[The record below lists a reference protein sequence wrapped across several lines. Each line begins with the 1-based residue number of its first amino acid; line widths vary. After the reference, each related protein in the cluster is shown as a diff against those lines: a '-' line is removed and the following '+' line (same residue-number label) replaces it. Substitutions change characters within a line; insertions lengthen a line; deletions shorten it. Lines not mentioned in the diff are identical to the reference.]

1 MKQGAISW
9 SVRTWNSVTGLS
21 VEQGLGGTHPLD
33 ATEEMLPH
41 PLSKEE
47 IQTNERGGYHISG
60 ESMLL
65 RQRIEYHFCRQRYSK
80 RISKEA
86 FRKGLRF

>member
-33 ATEEMLPH
+33 ATEEMLPP

-47 IQTNERGGYHISG
+47 IQTNGRGGYHISG

-65 RQRIEYHFCRQRYSK
+65 RRRIENHFCRQRDSK
-80 RISKEA
+80 RIFERS
-86 FRKGLRF
+86 FP